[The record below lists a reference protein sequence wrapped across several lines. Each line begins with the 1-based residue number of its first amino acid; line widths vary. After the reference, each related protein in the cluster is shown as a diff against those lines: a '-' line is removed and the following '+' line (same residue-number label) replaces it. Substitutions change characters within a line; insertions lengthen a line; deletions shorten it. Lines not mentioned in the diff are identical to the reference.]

1 MYITPDEFSGNDSE
15 RLNRAVARAAELQI
29 PVRIGKR
36 STGDGR
42 DWWLLDSAILLPSNT
57 TVILENC
64 RIKLSDRCRDNF
76 FRSANCIPGGEFVP
90 QAENIHISGI
100 GNVVLEGADIP
111 RSTGDSAKQ
120 NMAGTDD
127 YVSSYGSDGLIPGA
141 EPTYGNWRN
150 IGILL
155 VRVKHFSLC
164 GLTIRNAHCW
174 SVSLEYCTDGTV
186 RDLAFDAAGHIEV
199 RGRKETIRNQDGL
212 DLRRGCKRILIENIR
227 GVSGDD
233 VVALT
238 AVAGRIRPAGA
249 ADSTEFC
256 GMQPE
261 GEVNDTCF
269 IIIRN
274 IQATCAGGHHIVR
287 FLNNG
292 GVKLHHIQLENVMDT
307 SPDDFHVKAAVK
319 VGDTHYGGLA
329 APGDTYGLQISR
341 IMSNAVH
348 AILLAGPLT
357 DSKISDV
364 INFNKDG
371 ETITKC
377 ADSDAAYRNLSVSG
391 IADSRP

>member
-1 MYITPDEFSGNDSE
+1 MYISPDDFSGSDSE
-15 RLNRAVARAAELQI
+15 RLNRAAARAAELQV

-36 STGDGR
+36 CCGDGR

-76 FRSANCIPGGEFVP
+76 FRSANCIPGGGFVP

-100 GNVVLEGADIP
+100 GHVVLEGADDP

-127 YVSSYGSDGLIPGA
+127 YISSYGSDGLIPGA
-141 EPTYGNWRN
+141 DPTYGNWRN

-155 VRVKHFSLC
+155 VHVKHFSLC

-186 RDLAFDAAGHIEV
+186 RDLAFDAAGHIEIH
-199 RGRKETIRNQDGL
+199 GRKETIRNQDGL

-238 AVAGRIRPAGA
+238 AVAGRTRPAGVM
-249 ADSTEFC
+249 DSTEFC

-261 GEVNDTCF
+261 GEVNDTCH

-274 IQATCAGGHHIVR
+274 VQATCSGGHHIVR

-341 IMSNAVH
+341 IMSNAAH

-357 DSKISDV
+357 DSRISDV
-364 INFNKDG
+364 INFNKNG
-371 ETITKC
+371 KAITRC
-377 ADSDAAYRNLSVSG
+377 AEGDTAYRNLFTTG
-391 IADSRP
+391 ISDLD